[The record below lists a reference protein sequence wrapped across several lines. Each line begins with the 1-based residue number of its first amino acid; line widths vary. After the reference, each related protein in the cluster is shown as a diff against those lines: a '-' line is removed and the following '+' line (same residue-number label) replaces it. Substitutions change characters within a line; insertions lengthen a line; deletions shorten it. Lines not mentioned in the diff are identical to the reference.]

1 MSEDACTGCGCN
13 KTNAYCKSTC
23 VKRCVVK
30 DDSNLDDTHIY
41 DPSPPP
47 NLYLPQSTWTCGET
61 PRGVG
66 MATVRRF
73 FRGGPSPQ
81 KSLSR
86 LSNVC
91 QKIQLHRHIQQD
103 AWKMFAA
110 ISRRMPQKV
119 AGHTRTA
126 ALHICG
132 GDVMPVPGSGIVEIT
147 RTSFGRKN
155 PSTMARMTC
164 QHMPEYGGSR
174 KNEDRYYFNA
184 VLMERI
190 VGGNAMDSGFA
201 RCEWAA
207 RLLLTWICCGMIAG
221 LEATKWQRN
230 GI

>member
-1 MSEDACTGCGCN
+1 MSEDACTGCDRN
-13 KTNAYCKSTC
+13 KTNAYCKSAY
-23 VKRCVVK
+23 VKRGVVK

-47 NLYLPQSTWTCGET
+47 NLYLSQSTGTCGEV

-73 FRGGPSPQ
+73 FRGEPSPQ

-91 QKIQLHRHIQQD
+91 QKIQLHKHIQQNT
-103 AWKMFAA
+103 WKMFAA
-110 ISRRMPQKV
+110 ISRRMPQEA

-132 GDVMPVPGSGIVEIT
+132 GNVMSVPGSGIVEAT
-147 RTSFGRKN
+147 KTSFGRKN

-184 VLMERI
+184 ILMERAA
-190 VGGNAMDSGFA
+190 GGNAMDSGFA
-201 RCEWAA
+201 RCKRTAWLPLA
-207 RLLLTWICCGMIAG
+207 WVCCGMIAG
-221 LEATKWQRN
+221 LEAY
-230 GI
+230 